1 MKIGILTFHDGI
13 NHGAYLQC
21 YSLMRVLSSEGHDV
35 EIINYKNFK
44 HWFTEYR
51 VFLLRKNP
59 LLAIRNYSK
68 IRKFHKAHEKFNLS
82 AITFSHSKVSKSHY
96 DAVIV
101 GSDIV
106 WNYENPL
113 FGFDKLYFGHG
124 LNADKLISYA
134 ASFGAVTKESLPPSD
149 VTTGLKKFDSISVR
163 DNNSRDLVK
172 TYIDRDAEVVL
183 DPTFL
188 SNFSGEEVLPEE
200 NNFILVYAF
209 MMPEKIKEQ
218 VKEFARKN
226 NKRIIAVA
234 YPQSWCDK
242 NLGTVDPFE
251 WLGYF
256 KKADYVLTSTFHGTL
271 FSLKYQKQFCTIGNI
286 AINNKAI
293 HILNK
298 VGLIEYLI
306 QKDETVEQILSS
318 QINYDDVNTK
328 LQPEIDRSMSFLL
341 GALKSD

>member
-21 YSLMRVLSSEGHDV
+21 YSLMKVLAKEGHDV

-44 HWFTEYR
+44 HWLTEYR

-59 LLAIRNYSK
+59 MLALRNIKK
-68 IRKFHKAHEKFNLS
+68 IRKFHTAHKKFNL
-82 AITFSHSKVSKSHY
+82 APMTFSHKKVSRTHY

-113 FGFDKLYFGHG
+113 FGFDKLYFGHE
-124 LNADKLISYA
+124 LNTDKLISYA
-134 ASFGAVTKESLPPSD
+134 ASFGAITKESVPPGD
-149 VTTGLKKFDSISVR
+149 VTTGLRRFNSISVR

-188 SNFSGEEVLPEE
+188 WNFSGEETVPEDD
-200 NNFILVYAF
+200 NFILVYAF
-209 MMPEKIKEQ
+209 MMPDKIKDQ
-218 VKEFARKN
+218 VKEFAKKN
-226 NKRIIAVA
+226 NKKIIAAA

-242 NLGTVDPFE
+242 NLVTVDPFE

-256 KKADYVLTSTFHGTL
+256 KKADYVVTSTFHGTL
-271 FSLKYQKQFCTIGNI
+271 FSLKYKKQFCTIGNV
-286 AINNKAI
+286 AINNKVI

-298 VGLIEYLI
+298 VGLIDCLI
-306 QKDETVEQILSS
+306 RKDETVEQILLAH
-318 QINYDDVNTK
+318 INYDDVNKK
-328 LQPEIDRSMSFLL
+328 LQPEIDRSISFLL